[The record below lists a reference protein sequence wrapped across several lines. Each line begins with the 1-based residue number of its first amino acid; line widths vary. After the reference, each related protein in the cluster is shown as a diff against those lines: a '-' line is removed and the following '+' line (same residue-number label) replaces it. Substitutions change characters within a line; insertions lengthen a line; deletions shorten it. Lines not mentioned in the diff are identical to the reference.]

1 MFSANRANAL
11 FVENVLWI
19 LSTAQVTRLKLNIPR
34 HPPIWACVCG
44 CKRFRKINPD
54 GTDASHITDAEFR
67 RRRRGWNQ
75 AFMTER

>member
-1 MFSANRANAL
+1 MDIIYGTGDTTEAEFMLEYRK
-11 FVENVLWI
+11 ECI
-19 LSTAQVTRLKLNIPR
+19 MGGDNIPR
-34 HPPIWACVCG
+34 YPPIWACVCG
-44 CKRFRKINPD
+44 CKRFCKINPD